1 MMSQHLITADVYAH
15 WGEVSPRYRVYVD
28 GDLLTERDFG
38 WPGHEVFIREN
49 IVVEL
54 EPGTHQLSI
63 EQVNKQG
70 KIQVKNIM
78 LDGQASDTQFVTTR

>member
-1 MMSQHLITADVYAH
+1 MMSINTITADVYAH
-15 WGEVSPRYRVYVD
+15 WGDVSPRYRVFVD

-54 EPGTHQLSI
+54 EPGTHELHI

-70 KIQVKNIM
+70 KIQIKNVM
-78 LDGQASDTQFVTTR
+78 LNGRASGTQFVTTR